1 MRNHYKKDRMFQL
14 ADRYQLPIVVFT
26 EGGGGRPGDT
36 DGASPVGMDV
46 YTFTQFSKLSGL
58 VPLVGV
64 NSGRC
69 FAGNTALLA
78 SCDVIIATANST
90 IAMGGPAM
98 IEGGGLGIYTP
109 EEDGLSEGDL
119 CGLG

>member
-1 MRNHYKKDRMFQL
+1 
-14 ADRYQLPIVVFT
+14 
-26 EGGGGRPGDT
+26 
-36 DGASPVGMDV
+36 MDC

-78 SCDVIIATANST
+78 CCDVIIATANST
-90 IAMGGPAM
+90 IGMGRPAM

-109 EEDGLSEGDL
+109 EEVGPMSIQVWFIKRIVCMLPGSTQNMVPAMPDQLQVPSAL
-119 CGLG
+119 PRVAFVCTATPSP